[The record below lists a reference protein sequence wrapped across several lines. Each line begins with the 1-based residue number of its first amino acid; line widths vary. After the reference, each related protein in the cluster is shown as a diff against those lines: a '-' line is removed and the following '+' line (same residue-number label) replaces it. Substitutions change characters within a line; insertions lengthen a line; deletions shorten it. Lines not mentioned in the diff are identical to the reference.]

1 MSSLYLGFY
10 IDEETKS
17 LYEVLV
23 AGEDKKEAYKT
34 YIEYFNDIASE
45 SVVSNLLEIL
55 PIEKFHYNNDLENLE
70 GSLISHLILAE
81 YPRVYFEGEVCEDE
95 DKFDEV
101 MSNTYIDNI
110 NED

>member
-10 IDEETKS
+10 IDQETKS

-34 YIEYFNDIASE
+34 YIEYFNEIASDII
-45 SVVSNLLEIL
+45 VSNFLEIL

-70 GSLISHLILAE
+70 GSLISQLILTE
-81 YPRVYFEGEVCEDE
+81 YPRVYFEGNVCEDE
-95 DKFDEV
+95 NKFDEV
-101 MSNTYIDNI
+101 LSNDYIDN
-110 NED
+110 NEG